1 MLHVHEPV
9 VASMLHPEASEQH
22 VTSPLSQRQGVGVV
36 PVQLMTVPAGL
47 TADPPPEAG
56 GCTGG
61 DVRRRSTADANDG
74 SFTFDL
80 LSSRLGERNDHA
92 DYKLQTHAPPM
103 AGAQPLPAWQ
113 HVLVPDV
120 GHVHRR

>member
-9 VASMLHPEASEQH
+9 AASMLHPEASEQH
-22 VTSPLSQRQGVGVV
+22 VAIPLSQRQGFGVV
-36 PVQLMTVPAGL
+36 PVQLMTVPAGS
-47 TADPPPEAG
+47 TADAPPAAG
-56 GCTGG
+56 GCAGEEM
-61 DVRRRSTADANDG
+61 RPRSTAGANDG

-80 LSSRLGERNDHA
+80 LSSRPGERNDHA
-92 DYKLQTHAPPM
+92 DYKLQTHAPPL
-103 AGAQPLPAWQ
+103 AGAQPLPGLQ